1 METKRGSG
9 MKRVGEASRGQILPV
24 LVGPDK
30 LWISF
35 LFRRISDGRFIS
47 GKVT

>member
-1 METKRGSG
+1 MEAKRGRG
-9 MKRVGEASRGQILPV
+9 MKRVGKTSRGQILPV

-30 LWISF
+30 VWISF
-35 LFRRISDGRFIS
+35 LFIRISDGRFIS